1 LISTGSVDEFI
12 SQSTD
17 QFVRVRTPRATE
29 LGRLLLAQ
37 GIQGIQVTS
46 EDDGAL
52 SVGGISAVEIGDLA
66 LAFGIAL
73 HELSPQ
79 MASLEDAFMELTRD
93 AVEYHGTT
101 GPERIEVVPQS
112 LTSGK

>member
-1 LISTGSVDEFI
+1 MRS
-12 SQSTD
+12 
-17 QFVRVRTPRATE
+17 PRATE
-29 LGRLLLAQ
+29 LSRLLLAQ
-37 GIQGIQVTS
+37 GVQGVQVTS

-66 LAFGIAL
+66 LASGIAV

-101 GPERIEVVPQS
+101 GPERIASTPQS